1 MKLEEKIIK
10 LLTQKQKNLAT
21 AESCTGGLLASRLTD
36 VSGASKV
43 FKLGLIVYSNESK
56 TQLAGV
62 KKGLIQT
69 KGAVSEEVAIALAQG
84 TRKQYGTDF
93 ALAITG
99 IAGPTGATRSKP
111 IGLVYIAV
119 ATQLETLCLKCQFS
133 GTRPQIR
140 RVVTTQSLKLLLEF
154 LE

>member
-1 MKLEEKIIK
+1 MKPEEKIIK

-43 FKLGLIVYSNESK
+43 FKLGLVVYSNEAK

-62 KKGLIQT
+62 KKGLLQT
-69 KGAVSEEVAIALAQG
+69 KGAVSEEVASALAQG

-93 ALAITG
+93 ALSITG
-99 IAGPTGATRSKP
+99 IAGPTGGTVKKP
-111 IGLVYIAV
+111 VGLVYIAV
-119 ATQLETLCLKCQFS
+119 ATKLETLCLKCRFS

-140 RVVTTQSLKLLLEF
+140 RAATTQALNLLLDF